1 MRAPIGIRAG
11 QIKILQK
18 FSCFV
23 SPFFFNLK
31 ELFFVLSLSQRGRA
45 S

>member
-1 MRAPIGIRAG
+1 MIAPIGIRAG

-23 SPFFFNLK
+23 SSFFYLK
-31 ELFFVLSLSQRGRA
+31 ELFFVLSLIQRGRA